1 MRGGEWAA
9 TTGSVAETQALG
21 VALGRLLSD
30 GDVIALHGPM
40 GAGKTALAQGIGAG
54 LEVEEPVS
62 SPTFALVHQYAGRR
76 PLWHVD
82 AYRLEGPDEAVD
94 LALAELLRGGGAL
107 IVEWPERLAPALPA
121 HRLDIELVPEADERR
136 RLVFRPHGARAE
148 ELVAAL
154 RKGTTKRR
162 NWETGVS

>member
-1 MRGGEWAA
+1 
-9 TTGSVAETQALG
+9 VAETQALG
-21 VALGRLLSD
+21 VALGQLLSD

-62 SPTFALVHQYAGRR
+62 SPTFALVHHYAGRR

-94 LALAELLRGGGAL
+94 LALAELLRGGGVL

-121 HRLDIELVPEADERR
+121 CRLDIELVPEADDGR
-136 RLVFRPHGARAE
+136 RLVFRPHGARAG
-148 ELVAAL
+148 ELVEAL
-154 RKGTTKRR
+154 RAGAGELR
-162 NWETGVS
+162 NWEIGVPD